1 MDAYLMIPLIE
12 VAFTLGLLAA
22 LIFGGLRHIAR
33 KPFAC
38 FLAFMSLWGFFIFM
52 MRATS
57 DLDVA
62 FFWEKFVFIA
72 ILSAALFFYRFALS
86 FTGRKESKSVFYP
99 VLVLYFLS
107 IGLVPTGLVVSGM
120 QTMWYGKAP
129 VVGPLFF
136 LYVLSVYV
144 PIILGLILLLKHFRA
159 SRVLNERTRITYVA
173 AGIIIMFIG
182 GTTDYLPAVGLNVY
196 PLGIVGNII
205 FCLLATV
212 GMLRYGLLEFRV
224 VVRRGATVALIA
236 IFLIGIV
243 TLVTYVFNTMF
254 GSTEPYVIPLVTAVL
269 ILALAP
275 VAQPLTSGVQRV
287 VDKWFYGKRYDHL
300 QALEVFC
307 RETKDMMDLAEL
319 SSSLVTMIARGTQA
333 SNVHLM
339 IPNTKSGGFTEY
351 ASYKENGAKKMSFP
365 ASSLISQSLQ
375 YYDGIVDVNDLEA
388 IPSLHGVSEGDKH
401 TLSENQIE
409 LLVPLRAKERL
420 TGMLLLSRRLP
431 DRPYST
437 EERRLLETVAHH
449 SAMAIENARLY
460 EELKQQLVSSS
471 KLASLGELAAYV
483 AHEVNNGLQAVINFG
498 TILQEDLTDEAKKAD
513 CQVIETEAL
522 RARNIVE
529 TLLGIARQ
537 ERLGRAAIDVN
548 DLLRSVVTLARLRAK
563 SENITITESYC
574 SEPIFVDSSSEQLR
588 QVFLNLFTNATDA
601 MPDGGQIKVETS
613 VCDEKVVISVADTG
627 VGIPET
633 LRQKIFEP
641 LFSTKNNGSGLGL
654 TVSSS
659 IIREHG
665 GEISVDSEEGRGSKF
680 TITLPRINSGVQSED
695 AG

>member
-57 DLDVA
+57 DLEVA

-275 VAQPLTSGVQRV
+275 VSGPLVSGVQRV

-333 SNVHLM
+333 SNVYLM

-627 VGIPET
+627 VGIPKT

>member
-107 IGLVPTGLVVSGM
+107 IGLVPTGLVVAGM

-129 VVGPLFF
+129 IVGPLFF

-665 GEISVDSEEGRGSKF
+665 GEISVDSEEGKGTKF

>member
-1 MDAYLMIPLIE
+1 MSAYLLIPLIE
-12 VAFTLGLLAA
+12 IAFTLGLLAA
-22 LIFGGLRHIAR
+22 LIFGGLRHVAR
-33 KPFAC
+33 KPFAL
-38 FLAFMSLWGFFIFM
+38 FLGFMSLWGVFIFL
-52 MRATS
+52 MRLTP
-57 DLDVA
+57 DLGLA
-62 FFWEKFVFIA
+62 YFWEKFVFVA

-86 FTGRKESKSVFYP
+86 FTGRRESRGVFYP
-99 VLVLYFLS
+99 VLVLYFVS
-107 IGLVPTGLVVSGM
+107 MALVPSGLVVAGM

-129 VVGPLFF
+129 IVGPLFF
-136 LYVLSVYV
+136 FYVLSVYL
-144 PIILGLILLLKHFRA
+144 PIILGLILLLKHYRQ
-159 SRVLNERTRITYVA
+159 SRVLNERTRISYVVV
-173 AGIIIMFIG
+173 GIIIMFIG
-182 GTTDYLPAVGLNVY
+182 GTTDYLPAVGLNIF
-196 PLGIVGNII
+196 PLGIVGNIM

-224 VVRRGATVALIA
+224 VFRRGATVALLAMFVIA
-236 IFLIGIV
+236 IV
-243 TLVTYVFNTMF
+243 TLVTYVFNTML
-254 GSTEPYVIPLVTAVL
+254 GSREPYVIPLVTAVL
-269 ILALAP
+269 LLALAP
-275 VAQPLTSGVQRV
+275 LAQPFTSGVQRA

-307 RETKDMMDLAEL
+307 RETKDMVDLAEL
-319 SSSLVTMIARGTQA
+319 SSSLVAMIARGTQA
-333 SNVHLM
+333 SNVHLL

-351 ASYKENGAKKMSFP
+351 TSYKENGARKIAFP

-388 IPSLHGVSEGDKH
+388 IPSLKGVSERDKN
-401 TLSENQIE
+401 TLLENQIE
-409 LLVPLRAKERL
+409 LLVPLKTKERL

-437 EERRLLETVAHH
+437 EERRMLETVSHH

-483 AHEVNNGLQAVINFG
+483 AHEVNNGLQAVINYG
-498 TILQEDLTDEAKKAD
+498 TILREDLMDETKKAD

-537 ERLGRAAIDVN
+537 ERLGRAAIDIN

-563 SENITITESYC
+563 SENVTITESYC

-588 QVFLNLFTNATDA
+588 QVFLNLFANATDA
-601 MPDGGQIKVETS
+601 MPNGGQIKVETS
-613 VCDEKVVISVADTG
+613 VRDDAVVITTTDTG

-641 LFSTKNNGSGLGL
+641 LFTTKNNGSGLGL
-654 TVSSS
+654 TVSST
-659 IIREHG
+659 IIHEHG

-680 TITLPRINSGVQSED
+680 TVTLPRIKDGVQSED